1 MDQPSSTSKYISI
14 LFSALFFFAVFW
26 VLVQIILRWLHQTVA
41 GIALIIFIG
50 LLAVA
55 LFYNLFMAQ
64 PLRHAVKY
72 NRYLSFI
79 IQVLLYLPCWISGVF
94 NAVGK
99 WLVGQYHAT
108 TMGSILML
116 LVAIGLLLLYLSLP
130 RIANAVYR
138 QGGKQLIDQPVSTD
152 VQQSLGTY
160 ETLNGNDT
168 YDYQYALSFW
178 VFLDSAGPN
187 TGTAY
192 TKYTSLLNYAN
203 KPNIVYKADTHH
215 LMVTMQQKELEQ
227 ETTDPLM
234 EFDPEKNRILWET
247 YNAPL
252 QKWNNV
258 ILNYNGGTMDIFLNG
273 ALVSSSIGVVPYYTL
288 DSLTIGEE
296 SGIKGGM
303 CNVVYFKKALTSSD
317 VYYLYTMVKD
327 KNPPVIEKSRF

>member
-1 MDQPSSTSKYISI
+1 MDQSSSTSKYISI
-14 LFSALFFFAVFW
+14 LFYAILLFILGAVLW
-26 VLVQIILRWLHQTVA
+26 VAIRFILRWLHQTLP
-41 GIALIIFIG
+41 GIALIVFIC

-55 LFYNLFMAQ
+55 LFYNLFMAH

-72 NRYLSFI
+72 NRYLSFLA
-79 IQVLLYLPCWISGVF
+79 QFVLYLPCWISGVF

-116 LVAIGLLLLYLSLP
+116 LVAIALLILYVNLQ
-130 RIANAVYR
+130 RMANAVYQ
-138 QGGKQLIDQPVSTD
+138 QGGKPLIEQPVTTD

-160 ETLNGNDT
+160 ETLNGSDT

-203 KPNIVYKADTHH
+203 KPNIVYKASSNH
-215 LMVTMQQKELEQ
+215 LVVTMQQKDLEQ
-227 ETTDPLM
+227 ETTNPLM
-234 EFDPEKNRILWET
+234 EFDPDKNRILWET
-247 YNAPL
+247 RAFPL
-252 QKWNNV
+252 QKWNNL

-273 ALVSSSIGVVPYYTL
+273 TLVSSSIGVVPYYTL
-288 DSLTIGEE
+288 DSLTIGEDT
-296 SGIKGGM
+296 GVKGGM

-317 VYYLYTMVKD
+317 IYYLYTIGK
-327 KNPPVIEKSRF
+327 PSLLR